1 MPENHQ
7 EYKTAL
13 NVGVGLALCVIVE
26 FAFRMRY
33 LLQSKYE
40 WSVIV
45 WPTIALVALF
55 AAIIG
60 LTQLAGHIAADQ
72 DGKRTTRWSP
82 ALIIA
87 IVVCMY
93 FAASVNAMIMLR

>member
-1 MPENHQ
+1 MAENRQ

-13 NVGVGLALCVIVE
+13 NVGVGLSLCVLGE
-26 FAFRMRY
+26 FVFRMRY
-33 LLQSKYE
+33 LLQSRYE
-40 WSVIV
+40 WSVVV
-45 WPTIALVALF
+45 WPTIAVVALF
-55 AAIIG
+55 ASIIG
-60 LTQLAGHIAADQ
+60 LTQLARHVAADQ
-72 DGKRTTRWSP
+72 DGKRRTRWSP